1 MSAQT
6 VEKVEHTA
14 DAPLPASAPAT
25 PPLAPASQPTP
36 RAGVRARSIRAIRR
50 HNRALTNAMGTLA
63 VLICLAIPIALGIM
77 TWQIDNR
84 NTDTYLRN
92 ARATATQVTAGAPA
106 VSAPL
111 QPNDM
116 RANHYYFISG
126 CVSNPG
132 DCGKAHGGSW
142 GEYYLTLHAIYD
154 QVATEARTPGG
165 LSWPAFDTWASEHS
179 HFLSTQTATDGTLAL
194 DKSLREIETNGEV
207 HLIGT
212 SAGGSVI
219 LAYFSRAM
227 AARLQLDPR
236 IASAVMVDA
245 PLGFQFPMQSGDVGP
260 GLEAGLIK
268 SEVHARIGEWL
279 NIWGIPLLT
288 VDTPYD
294 IIGHDPVPGVPYDAA
309 PVYGGDTPPR
319 PVADADCQSPL
330 CQTANFFET
339 ITVRNTW
346 HNYTGGHIPGSVAE
360 FMREHW
366 R

>member
-1 MSAQT
+1 
-6 VEKVEHTA
+6 
-14 DAPLPASAPAT
+14 
-25 PPLAPASQPTP
+25 
-36 RAGVRARSIRAIRR
+36 
-50 HNRALTNAMGTLA
+50 MGSLA
-63 VLICLAIPIALGIM
+63 VLICLAIPVGLGIV
-77 TWQIDNR
+77 TWRIDS
-84 NTDTYLRN
+84 RN
-92 ARATATQVTAGAPA
+92 AELYVQNAEATVTAVAAGGSVLSSPR
-106 VSAPL
+106 SAPG
-111 QPNDM
+111 M

-142 GEYYLTLHAIYD
+142 GEYYLTLQSIYED
-154 QVATEARTPGG
+154 AATRARSAGSTA
-165 LSWPAFDTWASEHS
+165 WPAFDAWASEHT
-179 HFLSTQTATDGTLAL
+179 HFLSTQTATDGTMAL
-194 DKSLREIETNGEV
+194 DQSLSQITTDGKV

-227 AARLQLDPR
+227 QGRLQLDPR
-236 IASAVMVDA
+236 VASGVTVDA
-245 PLGFQFPMQSGDVGP
+245 PLGFQFPMQSIDVGP

-268 SEVHARIGEWL
+268 SDIQARIGEWL
-279 NIWGIPLLT
+279 RIKGIPLLT

-294 IIGHDPVPGVPYDAA
+294 IIGHDPVPGVPYDPT

-319 PVADADCQSPL
+319 PFGDPNCQSPL
-330 CQTANFFET
+330 CQTANFLET
-339 ITVRNTW
+339 ITVRNAW